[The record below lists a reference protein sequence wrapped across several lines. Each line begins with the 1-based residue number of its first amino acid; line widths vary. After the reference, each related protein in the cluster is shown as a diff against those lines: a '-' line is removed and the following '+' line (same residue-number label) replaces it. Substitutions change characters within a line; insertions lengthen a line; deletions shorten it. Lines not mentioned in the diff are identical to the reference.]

1 MLLKPGADAPMVGA
15 GSIIPGEQAM
25 LQSFRSFFQSK
36 WGVAFMLGFVGLIAF
51 AFASGDVANLGG
63 MGSAGGRT
71 TVVKVGKEKIEDAE
85 VERSIQTILS
95 RMRQQDPTAT
105 IASFLGRNGLEDLLS
120 YLIDRKAARQW
131 GQRHGIYIGDP
142 LIDSEIA
149 KITRIQ
155 APDGKVDPALYRQFL
170 AERGMTDAE
179 FRKEI
184 AEDLVARQLTG
195 ANNIGLRIPSKIA
208 MRYAAV
214 VLERRKG
221 AIITLPA
228 AAFAPA
234 TPPSDAEIAAWYNGR
249 KGDYALPE
257 RRTIRYISFGDSVLK
272 SVPTPSDAE
281 IAARYNAN
289 KAKYAPTDKR
299 KLSQLVVPT
308 EAAAKALAA
317 EVSGGKSLEAAAQA
331 KGLSVANLGSLEK
344 AAFALQSTSD
354 AANAV
359 FTAPTGKIAGPFKS
373 PLGWLLVRVDGLD
386 GNPGKSLE
394 QAKPELV
401 KELAEEKRRAAIAEF
416 SAKIEDDLVN
426 GATLPDIAKELGL
439 QVQETAPLTAD
450 GNVFG
455 QQGQAAPKEV
465 APVLQAAFSME
476 SERQPQ
482 LTESEPGKTFTIFDA
497 GSITPAAPP
506 PLASIR
512 EQVIADIQLSKG
524 AKAAK
529 AAAEKIQAQMQKG
542 ASAQAAL
549 ASLGMA
555 LPPVDVVDKA
565 RMEIQAQGQNAPKPE
580 VLMFAMAKGKVR
592 LLAAPRNRG
601 WYVVTVTEVIPGQ
614 VSPTDPRLAGLQE
627 SLQGAFGGE
636 YTDQLSAAM
645 RGEIGTTRNE
655 EHIIALKKRLQS
667 GQ

>member
-1 MLLKPGADAPMVGA
+1 MLLKPGSDAPMVGA
-15 GSIIPGEQAM
+15 GSIPGEQAM

-36 WGVAFMLGFVGLIAF
+36 WGVAFTLGFVGLIAF

-63 MGSAGGRT
+63 TGAAGGRN
-71 TVVKVGKEKIEDAE
+71 TVAKVGKEKIEDAE
-85 VERSIQTILS
+85 VERSLQTILS

-105 IASFLGRNGLEDLLS
+105 MASFLGRNGLEDLLS

-131 GQRHGIYIGDP
+131 GQRHGIFIGDR

-170 AERGMTDAE
+170 AERGVTDAE

-184 AEDLVARQLTG
+184 AEDLVARQITG
-195 ANNIGLRIPSKIA
+195 ANNLGLRIPSKVA
-208 MRYAAV
+208 LRYAAV

-234 TPPSDAEIAAWYNGR
+234 TPPSDAEVTAWYNGR

-257 RRTIRYISFGDSVLK
+257 RRTIRYVTFGDSVLK
-272 SVPTPSDAE
+272 TVAAPSDAE

-289 KAKYAPTDKR
+289 KAKYAPADKR
-299 KLSQLVVPT
+299 KLSQLVLPT

-317 EVSGGKSLEAAAQA
+317 EAANGKSLEAAARA
-331 KGLSVANLGSLEK
+331 KGLSVASLGSLEK
-344 AAFALQSTSD
+344 SAFALQSSSD
-354 AANAV
+354 AANGV
-359 FTAPTGKIAGPFKS
+359 FAAPVGKVSGPFKS
-373 PLGWLLVRVDGLD
+373 PLGWLLVRVDGID
-386 GNPGKSLE
+386 GNPGKTLE
-394 QAKPELV
+394 QARPELV

-416 SAKIEDDLVN
+416 SARIEDELVN
-426 GATLPDIAKELGL
+426 GATLPDLAKELGL
-439 QVQETAPLTAD
+439 QIQETAPLTAD

-455 QQGQAAPKEV
+455 QVGKAAPKEV
-465 APVLQAAFSME
+465 APVLKAAFSME
-476 SERQPQ
+476 GERQAQ
-482 LTESEPGKTFTIFDA
+482 LTESEPGKTFMIFDA

-512 EQVIADIQLSKG
+512 EQVAADVQLSKG

-529 AAAEKIQAQMQKG
+529 EAAQKVQAALQKG
-542 ASAQAAL
+542 VSPQAAL
-549 ASLGMA
+549 ASLGVA
-555 LPPVDVVDKA
+555 LPPVDMVDKA
-565 RMEIQAQGQNAPKPE
+565 RMDVQAQGQNAPKPE
-580 VLMFAMAKGKVR
+580 VLLFAMAKGKVR

-614 VSPTDPRLAGLQE
+614 VAPTDPRLAGLQE
-627 SLQGAFGGE
+627 SLQGAIGGE
-636 YTDQLSAAM
+636 YTDQLSAAV
-645 RGEIGTTRNE
+645 RSEIGATRNE
-655 EHIIALKKRLQS
+655 EHITALKKRLQS